1 MCDEELK
8 GLRRRLTTST
18 RVAVLS
24 GAGISAASGVPTFRG
39 GQDSLWENERPE
51 TLATPEAFRSDPDKV
66 WRWYDW
72 RRGLIAACEP
82 NAAHHALVE
91 MARLVRDVTIIT
103 QNVDG
108 LHQRAG
114 SDRVLEFHGSI
125 WTLRCTSCGR
135 EHHDHRHPLPLLP
148 MCPRCEGLERPG
160 VVWFGEQIDTG
171 VLEVSVQAAQDCD
184 LFLVIGTSGLVYPA
198 AGLAK
203 VAKEAGATVAEFNIE
218 VGAVNAWVDHFIPGS
233 ADTTLPRLL
242 PEA

>member
-1 MCDEELK
+1 MTDDTLA
-8 GLRRRLTTST
+8 GLRKSLTTGT
-18 RVAVLS
+18 RVTVLS

-39 GQDSLWENERPE
+39 GSDSLWENTRPE
-51 TLATPEAFRSDPDKV
+51 TLATPEAFQADPAKV

-82 NAAHHALVE
+82 NAAHTS
-91 MARLVRDVTIIT
+91 LVRLAELVRSVTIIT

-125 WTLRCTSCGR
+125 WTLRCMDCGR
-135 EHHDHRHPLPLLP
+135 ERHDARHPLPLLP

-171 VLEVSVQAAQDCD
+171 VLEVSVEAAQNCD
-184 LFLVIGTSGLVYPA
+184 LFLVIGTSGQVYPA
-198 AGLAK
+198 ASLAR
-203 VAKEAGATVAEFNIE
+203 VAKEAGAVVAEFNLE
-218 VGAVNAWVDHFIPGS
+218 VGGVSSWVDHFIPGS
-233 ADTTLPRLL
+233 AHETLPRLL